1 MRYDI
6 VRHKQAVGIFFPL
19 CILLGSCRLR
29 CELVGVHCPGI
40 GKGNIAHCF
49 VRQGLVCRAGN
60 AHAGEVKV
68 IGAAGSEGEL
78 LVNCILRDLRLR
90 YADKG
95 VEGEKIEI
103 LQIFHRRIAGALRAE
118 KNAAEVGVLFPVIGV
133 QRLGKCLIVCIARNR
148 LAVVGQDSL
157 ICDGLLRVE
166 GEIQQIGVPLR
177 ISGILIQLIRFFTLL
192 PQRGAKQIERQAA
205 VRVGGYCRAVSY
217 RFARLGRGEGDRNV
231 CQRLPRRA
239 CPRSLTV
246 YRIGIFCAILR
257 RSTFRTAHGA
267 VVVHA
272 LRHAGGF
279 TGAYRQFFRAALGKG
294 RCRQQRQ
301 HHAA

>member
-1 MRYDI
+1 M
-6 VRHKQAVGIFFPL
+6 P
-19 CILLGSCRLR
+19 S
-29 CELVGVHCPGI
+29 
-40 GKGNIAHCF
+40 
-49 VRQGLVCRAGN
+49 
-60 AHAGEVKV
+60 
-68 IGAAGSEGEL
+68 
-78 LVNCILRDLRLR
+78 
-90 YADKG
+90 
-95 VEGEKIEI
+95 
-103 LQIFHRRIAGALRAE
+103 ALKR
-118 KNAAEVGVLFPVIGV
+118 K